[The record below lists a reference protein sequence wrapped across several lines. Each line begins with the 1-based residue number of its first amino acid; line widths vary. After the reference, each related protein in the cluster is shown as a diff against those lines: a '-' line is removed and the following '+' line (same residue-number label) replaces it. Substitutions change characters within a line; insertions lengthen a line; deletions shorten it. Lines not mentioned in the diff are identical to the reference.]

1 MLLISYG
8 TRPEYIKVKPLIDEL
23 RKRGSIEFKILFT
36 GQHQD
41 IAPEAGDYKLSI
53 DEGGHRL
60 DSIITSMLN
69 KNHIWEGVTH
79 VLVQG
84 DTTSAFAVALAAMN
98 RRVKI
103 IHLEAGLRTFDYA
116 NPFPEEYNRQLI
128 SRISSINLCPTKLNK
143 DNLDNENCVGETHLV
158 GNTVLDNLVDQDSS
172 YGDEVLVTMHRRENL
187 ELMPMWFT
195 TLNAIATDNP
205 NLKFICPLH
214 PNPEIQKHK
223 GLLSNVEII
232 EPLPYEEMIEK
243 IATCRFIIT
252 DSGGIQEEASFF
264 NKKCIIC
271 RKQTERTE
279 TLGVTSYLCHY
290 PEALFRLVEDVKDDY
305 ISDEVCPYGD
315 GHASEKIVDIL
326 EKAIK

>member
-8 TRPEYIKVKPLIDEL
+8 TRPEYIKVKPLIAEL
-23 RKRGSIEFKILFT
+23 SKRGSIAFKILFT

-41 IAPEAGDYKLSI
+41 IAPESGDYTLTI
-53 DEGGHRL
+53 DEEGHRL

-69 KNHIWEGVTH
+69 KNHIWEGITH

-103 IHLEAGLRTFDYA
+103 IHLEAGLRTFDYN

-128 SRISSINLCPTKLNK
+128 SRISSINLCPTKLNW
-143 DNLDNENCVGETHLV
+143 DNLDNENCVGETYLV
-158 GNTVLDNLVDQDSS
+158 GNTVLDNLVGQDSS
-172 YGDEVLVTMHRRENL
+172 YSDEVLVTMHRRENL
-187 ELMPMWFT
+187 ELIPKWFRT
-195 TLNAIATDNP
+195 INSIALSNP
-205 NLKFICPLH
+205 HLKFICPLH
-214 PNPEIQKHK
+214 PNPEIQEHK
-223 GLLSNVEII
+223 DLLSNVEVI
-232 EPLPYEEMIEK
+232 EPLPYDQMVKK

-290 PEALFRLVEDVKDDY
+290 PEDLFSLVEKVKGDY

-315 GHASEKIVDIL
+315 GHASEKIVNIL
-326 EKAIK
+326 ENIIK